1 MEASDSNRHSTQ
13 VSADDDDDDD
23 DDDIG
28 WDDIKLWKWA
38 ILSMLSNIIIA
49 LSWFCNEFALK
60 TAVVF
65 YLIMIVWFMHGQ

>member
-28 WDDIKLWKWA
+28 WDDIKL
-38 ILSMLSNIIIA
+38 
-49 LSWFCNEFALK
+49 
-60 TAVVF
+60 
-65 YLIMIVWFMHGQ
+65 